1 MQLRHGP
8 AAGKAGTAMEAK
20 QLAAE
25 RAVQLVEDGMTI
37 GLGTGTTAYYAIRRI
52 GALVRG
58 GLRIR
63 AIATSLA
70 SERLA
75 TTEGIPLAT
84 FAELAGRLDLTIDG
98 ADEVDPELRLIKG
111 GGGAL
116 LREKIVAAASD
127 RMVAIVDEGKLVKR
141 LGAFPL
147 PVEIVP
153 FGREATMR
161 RLDELGC
168 RSVLRLAGDEPFRTD
183 NGNFVADCAFG
194 MIADPERLAARLNQ
208 IPGVVEHGLFV
219 GLASRVIVGYSSGTV
234 REWTR
239 RSRI

>member
-1 MQLRHGP
+1 
-8 AAGKAGTAMEAK
+8 MEAK

-37 GLGTGTTAYYAIRRI
+37 GLGTGTTATYAIRRI

-75 TTEGIPLAT
+75 AAEGIPLVA
-84 FAELAGRLDLTIDG
+84 FAELDGSLDLTIDG

-116 LREKIVAAASD
+116 LREKIVAAASE
-127 RMVAIVDEGKLVKR
+127 RMIVIVDAGKLVKR

-153 FGREATMR
+153 FGNEATMR
-161 RLDELGC
+161 QLDALGC
-168 RSVLRLAGDEPFRTD
+168 RPELRWQGGVPFRTD
-183 NGNFVADCAFG
+183 NGNYVADCAFG
-194 MIADPERLAARLNQ
+194 AIADPERLAAQLNH
-208 IPGVVEHGLFV
+208 IPGVVENGLFV
-219 GLASRVIVGYSSGTV
+219 GLASRVIVGYDNGTV

-239 RSRI
+239 QSRI